1 MEHTD
6 KCLNMNMNNFQVLNN
21 QKLDPNTF
29 KVTIQAHLSYALD
42 SKQI

>member
-21 QKLDPNTF
+21 PKLDPNAF
-29 KVTIQAHLSYALD
+29 KKLQFKHI
-42 SKQI
+42 